1 MPMHDWTHV
10 PDGIFHDF
18 HNSWIMHLKEA
29 LNAGLLPR
37 RYYALGEQRAGDIG
51 PDLLALHASQSAAD
65 SEESGEL
72 LQTGREEDDNG
83 GMIAVAEA
91 PPHVRLIERAE
102 EIAFYLSR
110 QRRLAIRHVSGDRV
124 VAIVEIVSAANK
136 HTTQTLEDFVDKI
149 VATLREGIHV
159 LVIDPHPPS
168 RHDPDGIHGLIW
180 ERLLAGRHHRSPD
193 LPLTLVSYCVNSPI
207 TAYVEPL
214 SVGSRLTDM
223 PLFLTPTHY
232 LPAPLESTYSQ
243 SWSGVPQ
250 RWRRVVE
257 GGA

>member
-1 MPMHDWTHV
+1 MPMHDWTPV
-10 PDGIFHDF
+10 PDGILHDL

-29 LNAGLLPR
+29 LNAGLLPSS
-37 RYYALGEQRAGDIG
+37 YYALGEQRSGDIE
-51 PDLLALHASQSAAD
+51 PDLLTLRSVDD
-65 SEESGEL
+65 SSEPFRRTAPAEE
-72 LQTGREEDDNG
+72 NG

-91 PPHVRLIERAE
+91 PPQVRLVEQAE

-110 QRRLAIRHVSGDRV
+110 QRRLAIRHVSGDRI
-124 VAIVEIVSAANK
+124 VALVEIVSAANK
-136 HTTQTLEDFVDKI
+136 HTAQTLEDFVDKI
-149 VATLREGIHV
+149 VSSLREGIHV
-159 LVIDPHPPS
+159 LVIDPQPPS

-180 ERLLAGRHHRSPD
+180 ERLLAGRHRRPAD
-193 LPLTLVSYCVNSPI
+193 APLTLVSYCVTSPI

-232 LPAPLESTYSQ
+232 ILTPLEETYTQ

-250 RWRRVVE
+250 RWRRVIE
-257 GGA
+257 GGT